1 MDHFADTPPRHPVPS
16 ERDTIDAR
24 AQIVRHFN
32 RFYTRQIGVLH
43 EHLLDS
49 EFSLTE
55 VRILYELAHRAGV
68 TAADLARELGLDPD
82 YISRVI
88 SAFERRGLVEKRR
101 SADDARISNLV
112 LTDAGREVF
121 TPLEAAAQAEVV
133 QMLRALA
140 VTDQQRLTE
149 AMQTIER
156 LLAGGERS
164 FVLRPHRPGDMGW
177 IVHRHGVLYA
187 QEYGWDEQLEAF
199 VADVVAKFVRNF
211 DPKSEHCWIAEKD
224 QQPVGSIFVVR
235 HSDTT
240 AQLRLLYV
248 EPSARG
254 LGIGNRLV
262 DEGIRFARQAG
273 YKKIFL
279 WTNSVLTTARRIYKK
294 SGFELVAEEPHHSF
308 GHDLVGE
315 TWEREL

>member
-1 MDHFADTPPRHPVPS
+1 MDHFVDTPPRHPVPS

-24 AQIVRHFN
+24 ARIVRHFN

-68 TAADLARELGLDPD
+68 TAADLARELGLDPG

-211 DPKSEHCWIAEKD
+211 DPKSERCWIAEKD